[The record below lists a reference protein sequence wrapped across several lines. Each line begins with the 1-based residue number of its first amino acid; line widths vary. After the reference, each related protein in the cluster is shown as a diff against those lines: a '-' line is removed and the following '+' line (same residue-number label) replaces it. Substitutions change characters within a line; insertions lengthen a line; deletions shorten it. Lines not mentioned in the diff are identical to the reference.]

1 MPSHV
6 SKPAAQFMCD
16 SFEPVDGVET
26 PILDRDKLLWIFNH
40 KSEEKEKTP
49 FLYEWYSTEG
59 HSLYSLKVNCTLIY
73 RKELNYRLRLPNR
86 IGSSCTHDG
95 IIVTEQLPN
104 FSFCDESSNPNDV
117 DVNTFFWDKRVKLQL
132 PVIKYVMKDKD
143 NNTKDT
149 RFYINYYEDEYIDG
163 LKYKQTNDKVYNV
176 TTANLYIA
184 DLDSD
189 YYAEYTRIPAM
200 LDVLF
205 PYVLFPYFEH
215 QKLRFVTPIHLTSKV
230 PIKVPPRADKL
241 LHEVSKD
248 LASKT
253 VDNFIG
259 LAMQRMQS
267 NRQGDLL
274 LCF

>member
-26 PILDRDKLLWIFNH
+26 LILGTNNFMWLGWNNKRMPFMYKWELLKNVRR
-40 KSEEKEKTP
+40 
-49 FLYEWYSTEG
+49 
-59 HSLYSLKVNCTLIY
+59 SLYSLKVNCTLIY
-73 RKELNYRLRLPNR
+73 RKELNYRLRLSNR
-86 IGSSCTHDG
+86 IASSCTHDG

-104 FSFCDESSNPNDV
+104 FWFYDESSNPNDV

-132 PVIKYVMKDKD
+132 PIIKYVKKD
-143 NNTKDT
+143 NDNNIQDT
-149 RFYINYYEDEYIDG
+149 QFYINYYENEYIDG
-163 LKYKQTNDKVYNV
+163 LKYKGTNNQVYKV
-176 TTANLYIA
+176 TTSNLYIA
-184 DLDSD
+184 DILLPQEDSL
-189 YYAEYTRIPAM
+189 ASWVQIPAM

-205 PYVLFPYFEH
+205 PYK
-215 QKLRFVTPIHLTSKV
+215 QVTTSFRCVPPLHRTSKV